1 MKRLIVLPIVV
12 VFFMNSLFSQD
23 KYRLAEEIVVS
34 KSAELKAA
42 QKDRYYNLAGYNKNL
57 LVYQLDLRQKD
68 KDGYNSSEAAVKLYY
83 DENKKKVVDTISI
96 KKQGRNVY
104 RFLQTNDLTLYHG
117 FYQVPSGCENKTID
131 YFYSRDCILDYQD
144 FWFELNGKEKKI
156 RSVGGHYYDV
166 DVYYNICY
174 TGDCMVMTDFVS
186 EYLRSTKSDS
196 IITVY
201 GVQNGDVTT
210 KEIAC
215 MECVS
220 PQIVKGQLFYGQ
232 KFYYCPG
239 TDFYDWKVYR
249 APNFD
254 LSKSELLGE
263 YIEPLLVSPDGKYIL
278 GKKYLH
284 DKAVAV
290 ILDVEAKKFDYLLGR
305 EYLRYKYFYSPVHKK
320 FAFDTDSHI
329 IYINYPQEFQFNSI
343 GEDAEEKSLPKSE
356 REAFWKKI
364 TTYPDLLDD

>member
-23 KYRLAEEIVVS
+23 KYRIADEIIVS
-34 KSAELKAA
+34 KSAELIAA
-42 QKDRYYNLAGYNKNL
+42 QKDRLYQLAGYNKNL
-57 LVYQLDLRQKD
+57 LVYQLDLRQKNER
-68 KDGYNSSEAAVKLYY
+68 GYNSSEASVKLYY
-83 DENKKKVVDTISI
+83 DENKRKVVDTLSI
-96 KKQGRNVY
+96 KKQGRNVH

-117 FYQVPSGCENKTID
+117 FYQVPSNCENKTID
-131 YFYSRDCILDYQD
+131 DLDRGKYLQDYQD

-156 RSVGGHYYDV
+156 KTVLEHYLDK

-201 GVQNGDVTT
+201 GVQNGGVTT

-220 PQIVKGQLFYGQ
+220 PQIVKGELFYGQ
-232 KFYYCPG
+232 KFYDCPG
-239 TDFYDWKVYR
+239 TDSYDWKVYR

-254 LSKSELLGE
+254 LQKSELLGE

-290 ILDVEAKKFDYLLGR
+290 ILDVETKKFDYLLGR
-305 EYLRYKYFYSPVHKK
+305 EYLRYGFFYSLVHKK
-320 FAFDTDSHI
+320 FAFDTDRHI

-343 GEDAEEKSLPKSE
+343 GEDAENKFIPKSE
-356 REAFWKKI
+356 KDAFWGK
-364 TTYPDLLDD
+364 YRLPEL

>member
-23 KYRLAEEIVVS
+23 KYRLADEIVVS
-34 KSAELKAA
+34 KSVELKAA

-57 LVYQLDLRQKD
+57 LVYQLDLRQKNER
-68 KDGYNSSEAAVKLYY
+68 GYNSSEAAVKLYY

-131 YFYSRDCILDYQD
+131 DLDRGKYLQDYQD

-156 RSVGGHYYDV
+156 KTVLEHYLDK

-232 KFYYCPG
+232 KFYYSPG
-239 TDFYDWKVYR
+239 TDSYDWKVYR

-254 LSKSELLGE
+254 LPNSELLGE

-278 GKKYLH
+278 GKKYLQGEY
-284 DKAVAV
+284 VAV
-290 ILDVEAKKFDYLLGR
+290 ILDVETKKFDYLLGR
-305 EYLRYKYFYSPVHKK
+305 KYLRYKYFYSPVHKK

-329 IYINYPQEFQFNSI
+329 IYINYPQEFPFNSI
-343 GEDAEEKSLPKSE
+343 GEDAEYRFTTDSDDA
-356 REAFWKKI
+356 AFWKKYR
-364 TTYPDLLDD
+364 YPELLDD